1 MREDSPILYVI
12 VEGVT
17 DEPVV
22 TKLLHHIGIESYLIQ
37 SLGGKSNILKRLSG
51 YNRSAAGGSNW
62 LVLVDLDND
71 ADCAPGHLKHILFDT
86 RSENLHLRVS
96 VRSMESWLLADREGM
111 RKFTGIRANRFPT
124 DPEGEL
130 HPKRY
135 FIDLIDRECKRQG
148 LRKGLLPSRQGNRV
162 VGPGY
167 THLMQRFAMKHWR
180 PEIAALN
187 SDSLARC
194 IRALEELRRQS
205 AR

>member
-1 MREDSPILYVI
+1 MREESPILYVI

-22 TKLLHHIGIESYLIQ
+22 TKLLHHTGIESFLIQ

-51 YNRSAAGGSNW
+51 YNRSSAGGSNW
-62 LVLVDLDND
+62 LVIVDLDND
-71 ADCAPGHLKHILFDT
+71 ADCAPRHLKELLFGR
-86 RSENLHLRVS
+86 RSENLSLRVA
-96 VRSMESWLLADREGM
+96 VRSMESWLLADCEGM
-111 RKFTGIRANRFPT
+111 RKFTGIRASRFPS
-124 DPEGEL
+124 DPESEL

-135 FIDLIDRECKRQG
+135 FIDLIERECKKER
-148 LRKGLLPSRQGNRV
+148 LRKGLLPSPHSNRL

-180 PEIAALN
+180 PEVAARR

-194 IRALEELRRQS
+194 IRALEELKRQS
-205 AR
+205 VQ